1 MPPVPLTFSTPEPG
15 RRTRE
20 PVTVGLPW
28 PRGAVS
34 DDKRFRLLTPPGE
47 PDTLQT
53 RVLDRWPDGSVRWC
67 LFDFFVTM
75 TVNMMSGYSVT
86 VADTMRDDGQCALTG
101 RGADFEVN
109 TGAGVFEFSCGVLA
123 GVVPAGEAGRID
135 VDVDVD
141 IVDRGPFSRF
151 ADSVG
156 AAEVSETGPVRTR
169 VALSRALPGGLAL
182 SGHVD
187 CFADSATT
195 RVQLTVTNP
204 KPADHPGGNWD
215 LGNGGS
221 VFLDRLTWQTL
232 GPTGA
237 ATVSPDRSQP
247 ARSAELPLTL
257 HQESSGGENWRSS
270 AHVDRTGRV
279 NLEYR
284 GYKLTTPTG
293 ETAGLR
299 ATPVVARG
307 PVAVAVPEFWQN
319 FPMAVRVDDTGLR
332 LDLLPHT
339 PGRPHE
345 FQGGEQKTWR
355 FTVAFAPD
363 TVSDPPLAW
372 GRSPLVVSASPEWVA
387 STGVVPYL
395 TPKHT
400 DPNRNYVALA
410 DQALHG
416 PDTFETKRETIDEY
430 DWRNYGDIYGDHEAA
445 FHQGDAP
452 LVSHYNNQYDCVLA
466 LLQQYLRDGDP
477 RWLDQGLACATHT
490 ADVDVYHTTGDKPA
504 YNGGLFWHTYH
515 YADAGTGTHRS
526 YPRALRTGGHF
537 TAGQDL
543 KSMGATGA
551 KLATVYAV
559 GGGPAGSHNYSA
571 GLALAYFLTGNPLYR
586 AAAVGLADFVLT
598 MDAPRGGLFR
608 LLSAT
613 PSGLATESSA
623 GYHGPGRASANSV
636 LALLTGHQLTGD
648 RRYLDYAE
656 TLIRRVVHPGQ
667 NLERLDLL
675 NAELRWFYTM
685 FLQALGVYLDVKID
699 HGELDIHYAYCRA
712 TLLHYAR
719 WMAAHERPILDTPDR
734 LQYPTETWAAQD
746 LRKVEVFQF
755 AAKHAADPGERE
767 RFLDRARFF
776 HGYCAAKL
784 NEFPTK
790 SLCRPVILA
799 MRYGWSHTWWQ
810 QHPATGAPAAHVTPA
825 AWPAWPAF
833 VPQKA
838 RALRRAKQLAAL
850 GGAAGVLLLVAGVA
864 WVVG

>member
-1 MPPVPLTFSTPEPG
+1 MATVPLTLSTPEPG

-28 PRGAVS
+28 PRGAVT
-34 DDKRFRLLTPPGE
+34 DDKHFRLLTPPGE

-67 LFDFFVTM
+67 LFDFFATTTDDM
-75 TVNMMSGYSVT
+75 TSGYSVT
-86 VADTMRDDGQCALTG
+86 VADTTRDDGALTLQKDHTNQLG
-101 RGADFEVN
+101 VV
-109 TGAGVFEFSCGVLA
+109 TGAARFLFSA
-123 GVVPAGEAGRID
+123 GPLRSVRTPDGEY
-135 VDVDVD
+135 
-141 IVDRGPFSRF
+141 FSRV
-151 ADSVG
+151 SVTPSG
-156 AAEVSETGPVRTR
+156 GPLGVPSPGSSVATENGPVRAR
-169 VALSRALPGGLAL
+169 VTFAGGLPVGLLL

-187 CFADSATT
+187 CFAGSAAV

-204 KPADHPGGNWD
+204 QPADHPGGNWD

-221 VFLDRLTWQTL
+221 VFLDGLTWDIF
-232 GPTGA
+232 GVAEA
-237 ATVSPDRSQP
+237 ATASAERGQPPQP
-247 ARSAELPLTL
+247 AGLPLTL

-270 AHVDRTGRV
+270 AHVDLTGRV

-284 GYKLTTPTG
+284 GYKLTTPAG

-299 ATPVVARG
+299 ATPVVTRG
-307 PVAVAVPEFWQN
+307 PVGVAVPELWQN
-319 FPMAVRVDDTGLR
+319 FPMAVLADESWLR

-363 TVSDPPLAW
+363 AVSDPPLAW
-372 GRSPLVVSASPEWVA
+372 GRSPLVVTAPPEWYA

-395 TPKHT
+395 TPKQS
-400 DPNRNYVALA
+400 DPNRDYVALA
-410 DQALHG
+410 GQALHG
-416 PDTFETKRETIDEY
+416 PDTFERKREVIDEY
-430 DWRNYGDIYGDHEAA
+430 GWRNFGDIYGDHEAA
-445 FHQGDAP
+445 FHQSDTP

-490 ADVDVYHTTGDKPA
+490 ADIDIYHTTGDKPA

-543 KSMGATGA
+543 KSMGETGA
-551 KLATVYAV
+551 KLAKVYAV
-559 GGGPAGSHNYSA
+559 GGGPAGSHNYNA
-571 GLALAYFLTGNPLYR
+571 GLALAYFLTGDPLYR
-586 AAAVGLADFVLT
+586 SAAVGLADFVLT
-598 MDAPRGGLFR
+598 MDAPRGGAFR
-608 LLSAT
+608 LLANS

-636 LALLTGHQLTGD
+636 LALLTGYQLTGE
-648 RRYLDYAE
+648 RKYLEYAE
-656 TLIRRVVHPGQ
+656 TLIRRVSHPEQ
-667 NLERLDLL
+667 NLDRLDLL

-685 FLQALGVYLDVKID
+685 FLQALGVYLDVKSE
-699 HGELDIHYAYCRA
+699 HGELDAQYAYGRA

-719 WMAAHERPILDTPDR
+719 WMATHERPVLDTPGE

-755 AAKHAADPGERE
+755 AAKHAADPAERE
-767 RFLDRARFF
+767 RFVERARFF

-810 QHPATGAPAAHVTPA
+810 RHPDATAPAPTHTPA
-825 AWPAWPAF
+825 VWPAWAPF

-838 RALRRAKQLAAL
+838 RAVRRAKQLIAL
-850 GGAAGVLLLVAGVA
+850 GGVAGVLLLAAGVVWLA
-864 WVVG
+864 GVFG